1 MTPYWTIKLGLPQA
15 GVASGNWL
23 DISWWMVSSCV
34 VHHLY
39 ILIIYLLLLLLFSL
53 PFLSCI
59 MVFSSI
65 HRFLFFFI
73 PHSLSHPTE
82 SWRVSKQ
89 LHGAELPAGL
99 NYNRPFGAQHGAQR
113 VEITTDLTGA
123 CKHKFV
129 TILIFLIFKFR
140 CVAPYLLYI
149 KVIILLYC
157 IILVCALIK
166 LPVVRLIWVL

>member
-1 MTPYWTIKLGLPQA
+1 M
-15 GVASGNWL
+15 
-23 DISWWMVSSCV
+23 
-34 VHHLY
+34 
-39 ILIIYLLLLLLFSL
+39 
-53 PFLSCI
+53 
-59 MVFSSI
+59 
-65 HRFLFFFI
+65 
-73 PHSLSHPTE
+73 
-82 SWRVSKQ
+82 SKQ

-129 TILIFLIFKFR
+129 IILIFLIFKFC